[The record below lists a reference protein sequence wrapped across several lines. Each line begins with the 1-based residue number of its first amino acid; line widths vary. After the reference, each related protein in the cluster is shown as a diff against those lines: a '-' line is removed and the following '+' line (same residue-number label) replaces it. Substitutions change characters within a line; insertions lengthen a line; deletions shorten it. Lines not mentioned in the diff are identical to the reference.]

1 MPDQLSQLSY
11 RTAITAL
18 LARAFANWTVMP
30 PEVWAEDVRR
40 MSDGKRFRWSFAPYL
55 KKMFLSIFEPT
66 VQETVFEM
74 FSRAGKS
81 EVVLNAIG
89 YSIDQQPRRILS
101 LWPTS
106 GQAEKWSKDNLMGE
120 LVEPTPPLAEILG
133 GADGK
138 RRSNNTIL
146 HKQYPGGLLN
156 IFGSNSPGE
165 MRRAKGNFLYGAEI
179 DAIVEVATDEGDQLA
194 IFNKRGDE
202 YPDTIRVFESYP
214 SLKGRSRI
222 HAKLEESD
230 FQQWFVV
237 CVKCGKKPYVMHRN
251 QLRYER
257 DKPQTARLECPRCHT
272 FLTDQNRYE
281 MMLAGD
287 WRPTKPFRGKRG
299 FQANAMLWPHP
310 VNRVKFPGGFL
321 QMVAQAEIDV
331 EKSDNRE
338 RSRRVIVNTVDAEP
352 FEPAQEHKVEH
363 SALYARREDY
373 DPNKAIP
380 EGVLAVVC
388 GIDIQ
393 FDRAEAK
400 IKGYGLN
407 GETWAI
413 DYRVIKGSPLAP
425 ELWER
430 IDKMLVTAQWETKSK
445 KRLLKIVGCGIDSGY
460 KPDAV
465 YAFTRARTSR
475 SVFALKGSSVLGK
488 PIVTRPSKVG
498 SPRTLLFEVGTNE
511 AKDIIYQR
519 LELEPVKNHKTGEIT
534 YPHGFMHFPT
544 LSVFD
549 ESYFR
554 ALTIENSFM
563 KRASDGE
570 FYRAFLCPE
579 TERNEPLDAEVY
591 ADAVK
596 EILEDRYRIN
606 FERLAQEATNPPDA
620 GKESQQQ
627 EDRRPRRQSSFVRDA
642 IGHDWNMRIGRGWDL

>member
-1 MPDQLSQLSY
+1 MVINDQLSVVSY
-11 RTAITAL
+11 RTAIAVL
-18 LARAFANWTVMP
+18 LAKAFASWSVMP
-30 PEVWAEDVRR
+30 PEVWSEEVRR

-55 KKMFLSIFEPT
+55 KKMFLSIFDPA

-81 EVVLNAIG
+81 EVVLNALG
-89 YSIDQQPRRILS
+89 YCIDQQPRRILS

-120 LVEPTPPLAEILG
+120 LIEPTPCLADILG

-179 DAIVEVATDEGDQLA
+179 DAIVEVATDEGDQLS

-230 FQQWFVV
+230 FHQWFVT

-251 QLRYER
+251 QLRYDR
-257 DKPQTARLECPRCHT
+257 DKPQTARLECPRCQST
-272 FLTDQNRYE
+272 LTDQNRYE
-281 MMLAGD
+281 MMLAGE
-287 WRPTKPFRGKRG
+287 WRATKPFRGKRG

-310 VNRVKFPGGFL
+310 VNKVKFPGGFL
-321 QMVAQAEIDV
+321 QMVAQAEIDI

-338 RSRRVIVNTVDAEP
+338 RSRRVLVNTVDAEP

-363 SALYARREDY
+363 SVLYARREDY
-373 DPNKAIP
+373 DPHKELP
-380 EGVLAVVC
+380 EGVLVVTC

-413 DYRVIKGSPLAP
+413 DYLVIKGSPLTP

-430 IDKMLVTAQWETKSK
+430 IDKMLITSQWVTKS
-445 KRLLKIVGCGIDSGY
+445 KRLLKIAGCGIDSGY
-460 KPDAV
+460 KPDSV
-465 YAFTRARTSR
+465 YAFTRARVMR
-475 SVFALKGSSVLGK
+475 YVFAFKGSSVLGK
-488 PIVTRPSKVG
+488 PIVTRPARVG
-498 SPRTLLFEVGTNE
+498 TPRTLLYEIGTNE

-519 LELEPVKNHKTGEIT
+519 LDLVPMKDPKTGETT
-534 YPHGFMHFPT
+534 YPHGYMHFPS

-554 ALTIENSFM
+554 GLTIENSFM

-570 FYRAFLCPE
+570 FYRAFVCPK

-596 EILEDRYRIN
+596 EILEDRHRIN
-606 FERLAQEATNPPDA
+606 FERLAQEAKNPLPGK
-620 GKESQQQ
+620 GKELAKERRQ
-627 EDRRPRRQSSFVRDA
+627 RPRRPNFITSALGEGYS
-642 IGHDWNMRIGRGWDL
+642 WERGWRI